1 MNKKTLLITGTS
13 GFIGFHFLEHALS
26 KNYYVID
33 ILKKKKKNI
42 TKIKKLKK
50 KYSNRYKTIFFSDY
64 KQLEKKLKKIKIDCF
79 IHFAT
84 LYKSHHNHKDIFE
97 LIDSNVLFPTLIYD
111 LILQKT
117 KKFINFG
124 TMMQH
129 TDGKTFKPNNLYA
142 ATKNAFEMITSF
154 YSTKKDGGNFYN
166 IKLYESFGEL
176 DKRKKLIPTIIRN
189 YKKKTTTKIYSK
201 NLELNIIHIDDIIKA
216 IEILLKKNIKPGSYC
231 LKQKKNIKVI
241 KLIEYLNENLK
252 NKIKVK
258 YDNKSVTKINKS
270 KIKILP
276 GWKPEI
282 PIIEKIKENF
292 DNETN

>member
-1 MNKKTLLITGTS
+1 
-13 GFIGFHFLEHALS
+13 
-26 KNYYVID
+26 
-33 ILKKKKKNI
+33 
-42 TKIKKLKK
+42 
-50 KYSNRYKTIFFSDY
+50 
-64 KQLEKKLKKIKIDCF
+64 
-79 IHFAT
+79 
-84 LYKSHHNHKDIFE
+84 
-97 LIDSNVLFPTLIYD
+97 
-111 LILQKT
+111 
-117 KKFINFG
+117 
-124 TMMQH
+124 MMQH